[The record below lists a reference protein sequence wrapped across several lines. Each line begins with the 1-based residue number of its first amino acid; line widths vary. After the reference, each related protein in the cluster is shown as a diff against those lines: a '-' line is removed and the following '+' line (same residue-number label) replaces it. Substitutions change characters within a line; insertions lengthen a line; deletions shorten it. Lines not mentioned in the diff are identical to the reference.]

1 MKHEQ
6 NSCAGGLIDTH
17 ELGCAQ
23 AHMCTPPPTQ
33 WPQAGLMGV
42 DERASTHMGPDH
54 VVPPPARGAT
64 APNLANL
71 AVSCPVTTRPVRR
84 AGALSHP
91 LARKCAPG
99 MRPGRP
105 RVQGA
110 RGAIGWHHQRGA
122 CKWPLLLLS
131 LSNEQNLNNQ
141 FNRSLF
147 SN

>member
-42 DERASTHMGPDH
+42 DERASTHMGPGH

-71 AVSCPVTTRPVRR
+71 WGP
-84 AGALSHP
+84 
-91 LARKCAPG
+91 
-99 MRPGRP
+99 
-105 RVQGA
+105 
-110 RGAIGWHHQRGA
+110 
-122 CKWPLLLLS
+122 
-131 LSNEQNLNNQ
+131 N
-141 FNRSLF
+141 
-147 SN
+147 